1 MSWRAMRRRDPWKI
15 TVKVFDNRE
24 RMIYRDGALEVTN
37 PEKGV
42 SSLTQYGEHLLC
54 SVDHAHYDADGHENF
69 QLAGHPV

>member
-1 MSWRAMRRRDPWKI
+1 MRRRDPRKI

-24 RMIYRDGALEVTN
+24 RMIYRDGAPGVTN

-54 SVDHAHYDADGHENF
+54 GVDHAHCDADGHENF